1 MKPLSR
7 VYRYLAILF
16 GALVAGMLLMYLG
29 GIYLFP
35 IWQEQGDYRA
45 DFRNLH
51 HENQRLRNDI
61 EWLKHQY
68 RNLQMRMDTYAPH
81 DLRYGKTADADPHM
95 ASTALLDVPPELS
108 EERLDVQQVY
118 HRLVLEKQRWDRFLQ
133 DKYKPILEKAVEPV
147 LMQPPYLV
155 NEANTKYFDD
165 LTASLRLHKKLIR
178 DVRIFH
184 SEIQFQQ
191 KHGEGE
197 YAYKAYDY
205 KLKLDP
211 FARESSVADAMQQ
224 ALNALSTG
232 VYHQEAVEVL
242 DRLGDEFT
250 RPVRQEYERL
260 LSADGDLAPSSYNY
274 NIFLTFAKKIMDYT
288 DMLASQS
295 SIALAPKAF
304 GELDYLH
311 RRLQQSF
318 HDLYEIGQ
326 QESIDAA
333 LLDMEELERNI
344 Q

>member
-1 MKPLSR
+1 MKPLSA
-7 VYRYLAILF
+7 VYRYLAVFF
-16 GALVAGMLLMYLG
+16 GALMAGMLLMYLG

-35 IWQEQGDYRA
+35 VWLGHGDYAA
-45 DFRNLH
+45 DIRNLH
-51 HENQRLRNDI
+51 HEKERLRNDI

-68 RNLQMRMDTYAPH
+68 RNLHKRLDTYAPH
-81 DLRYGKTADADPHM
+81 DLRYSDVVDADQHM
-95 ASTALLDVPPELS
+95 ASMALLSVPPELS

-133 DKYKPILEKAVEPV
+133 DKYKHVLGKAVEPV
-147 LMQPPYLV
+147 LIQPPYLV
-155 NEANTKYFDD
+155 NEASAKYFDD

-191 KHGEGE
+191 KYDEGDLT
-197 YAYKAYDY
+197 YKAYDY

-224 ALNALSTG
+224 ALSALSTG

-250 RPVRQEYERL
+250 RPVREEYERL
-260 LSADGDLAPSSYNY
+260 LSADGDLASSGYNY

-288 DMLASQS
+288 DMLANQS

>member
-1 MKPLSR
+1 MKPLST
-7 VYRYLAILF
+7 VYRYLAVLF
-16 GALVAGMLLMYLG
+16 GAVMAGMLLMHLG
-29 GIYLFP
+29 GVYLFP
-35 IWQEQGDYRA
+35 VWQGHGDYAA
-45 DFRNLH
+45 DFRKLH
-51 HENQRLRNDI
+51 HENERLRNDI
-61 EWLKHQY
+61 ELLKHQY
-68 RNLQMRMDTYAPH
+68 HNLQKRLDTYAPH
-81 DLRYGKTADADPHM
+81 DLRYKEMVDADQHVESM
-95 ASTALLDVPPELS
+95 ALLEVPPELS

-133 DKYKPILEKAVEPV
+133 DKYKHILEKAVEPV
-147 LMQPPYLV
+147 LMHPPYLV
-155 NEANTKYFDD
+155 NEANAKYFDD

-184 SEIQFQQ
+184 SEIQIQQ
-191 KHGEGE
+191 KHGEDE
-197 YAYKAYDY
+197 LAYKAYEY

-211 FARESSVADAMQQ
+211 FARESSIADAMQD
-224 ALNALSTG
+224 ALSALSTG

-260 LSADGDLAPSSYNY
+260 LSSDGDSTASSYNY

-288 DMLASQS
+288 DTLTSQAS
-295 SIALAPKAF
+295 IPLAPKAF
-304 GELDYLH
+304 GELDYLQ
-311 RRLQQSF
+311 RRLNQCF

-326 QESIDAA
+326 QEAIDAA